1 MAQSYRE
8 ATYDLAR
15 SEEGGHVPP
24 AVLDEERARIIAE
37 FGVTSEQLAA
47 DVDAARP
54 NFIGGDA
61 WA

>member
-15 SEEGGHVPP
+15 DEESGTIPP
-24 AVLDEERARIIAE
+24 QLLDEERARIIAE
-37 FGVTSEQLAA
+37 FGVTGEQLAA
-47 DVDAARP
+47 DADAARP

-61 WA
+61 WG

>member
-15 SEEGGHVPP
+15 SEESGGIPP
-24 AVLDEERARIIAE
+24 KVMDEERSRVIAL

-47 DVDAARP
+47 DVDAMRHH
-54 NFIGGDA
+54 FIGGDA
-61 WA
+61 WE

>member
-15 SEEGGHVPP
+15 SEESGSIPP
-24 AVLDEERARIIAE
+24 DVLDEERERIIAE
-37 FGVTSEQLAA
+37 FDVTSEQLAA
-47 DVDAARP
+47 DVDVARP

-61 WA
+61 WL

>member
-8 ATYDLAR
+8 ATFDLAR
-15 SEEGGHVPP
+15 DEESCGIPP
-24 AVLDEERARIIAE
+24 QILDEERARIIAE

-54 NFIGGDA
+54 HYIGGDA
-61 WA
+61 WE